1 MEKSSSQ
8 ALSHMTP
15 RVLKYREANL
25 YTFVRGARGKLE
37 LRKLD
42 HFQMCARLQFTTIDL
57 LTWLAG
63 TLSIDGATL

>member
-8 ALSHMTP
+8 ALGHMTP

-25 YTFVRGARGKLE
+25 YTFVQEGKLE

-42 HFQMCARLQFTTIDL
+42 HFQMCSRLQFTTINSL
-57 LTWLAG
+57 AWLAR
-63 TLSIDGATL
+63 TLSIDGATI

>member
-15 RVLKYREANL
+15 CVLKYREANL
-25 YTFVRGARGKLE
+25 YTFVQGGKLE

-42 HFQMCARLQFTTIDL
+42 HFQMCARLKFTTIDL
-57 LTWLAG
+57 LTWLAR
-63 TLSIDGATL
+63 TLSIDGATI

>member
-8 ALSHMTP
+8 ALGHMTP

-25 YTFVRGARGKLE
+25 YTFVRGGKLE

-42 HFQMCARLQFTTIDL
+42 YCQMCARLQFNTIDL
-57 LTWLAG
+57 LTWLAR
-63 TLSIDGATL
+63 TLSIDGTTI

>member
-15 RVLKYREANL
+15 RVLKYREADL
-25 YTFVRGARGKLE
+25 YTYVRGGKLE

-57 LTWLAG
+57 LTWLAR
-63 TLSIDGATL
+63 TLSIDGATI

>member
-8 ALSHMTP
+8 ALGHMTP

-25 YTFVRGARGKLE
+25 YTFVHGGKLE

-42 HFQMCARLQFTTIDL
+42 HFQICARLQFATIDL
-57 LTWLAG
+57 LTWLAR
-63 TLSIDGATL
+63 TLSIDGTTI